1 MEKLLGWIETEDLYN
16 TIEDLKIIF
25 FEPQIWGLNRSA
37 SWWSSICACQEFN
50 FSDVIKICAKTSDYC
65 WITYL
70 TVNSRP
76 FETMLSRTSLNKS
89 KKLCERNL
97 RVKSKWF
104 ERNVSKLQE
113 IGDTS
118 CCCKRKI
125 SFFNI
130 CSVQIKLLTLLLVGW
145 FTAKITSLWYKNLIS
160 SSRLTNMLTNEEAM
174 FWKGSVVALHPFIIL
189 SC

>member
-1 MEKLLGWIETEDLYN
+1 MEKLFGWIETEDLYN

-25 FEPQIWGLNRSA
+25 FEPQIWDLNRSA
-37 SWWSSICACQEFN
+37 SWWSSICACQEFH
-50 FSDVIKICAKTSDYC
+50 FRGVIRICAKTSDYC

-89 KKLCERNL
+89 KNYVNVTFGSSPNGTKEMSPSSRKL
-97 RVKSKWF
+97 
-104 ERNVSKLQE
+104 E
-113 IGDTS
+113 ILHS
-118 CCCKRKI
+118 VA
-125 SFFNI
+125 NI
-130 CSVQIKLLTLLLVGW
+130 KFHFLTFVVQIKLLNLLLVGW

-160 SSRLTNMLTNEEAM
+160 SSRPTNMLTNEEAM
-174 FWKGSVVALHPFIIL
+174 FWKGSIVALHPFILL

>member
-37 SWWSSICACQEFN
+37 WWWSSICACQEFN
-50 FSDVIKICAKTSDYC
+50 FCVVIKICAKTSDYC

-76 FETMLSRTSLNKS
+76 FETMLSRTYLNKS

-97 RVKSKWF
+97 WVKSKWF
-104 ERNVSKLQE
+104 ERNVSKIQE

-130 CSVQIKLLTLLLVGW
+130 CCS
-145 FTAKITSLWYKNLIS
+145 N
-160 SSRLTNMLTNEEAM
+160 
-174 FWKGSVVALHPFIIL
+174 
-189 SC
+189 